1 MTQRIIYDSK
11 LYVLMVSP
19 EYPPMAGGVGRYTA
33 NLTRALRQSGIKVDV
48 VCNEMGKGDFN
59 GISPS
64 NQYNS
69 EVLLDIVNKTKPEL
83 VHVQYE
89 HGLYG
94 SSLDPIRDFAGLLF
108 THNPETRG

>member
-1 MTQRIIYDSK
+1 MIASYT
-11 LYVLMVSP
+11 LLMVLP
-19 EYPPMAGGVGRYTA
+19 KYPPTAGGVGRYTA
-33 NLTRALRQSGIKVDV
+33 NLTRAFRQSGIKVDA
-48 VCNEMGKGDFN
+48 VCNEMGKGDVN

-69 EVLLDIVNKTKPEL
+69 EVLLDIVNNTKPDL

-94 SSLDPIRDFAGLLF
+94 LSLNPIRDFAGLLF
-108 THNPETRG
+108 THNAETRG

>member
-19 EYPPMAGGVGRYTA
+19 EYPPMAGVGRYTA
-33 NLTRALRQSGIKVDV
+33 NLTRSLRQSGIKVDV

-59 GISPS
+59 GISP

-69 EVLLDIVNKTKPEL
+69 EVLLDIVNKTKPDL

-89 HGLYG
+89 HGLDG
-94 SSLDPIRDFAGLLF
+94 LSLHPIRDFAGLLF

>member
-33 NLTRALRQSGIKVDV
+33 NLTRAIRQSGIKVDV

-94 SSLDPIRDFAGLLF
+94 SSLDPIRDFAG
-108 THNPETRG
+108 

>member
-19 EYPPMAGGVGRYTA
+19 EYPPMVGVGRYTA
-33 NLTRALRQSGIKVDV
+33 NLTRSLRQSGIKVDV

-89 HGLYG
+89 HGLDG
-94 SSLDPIRDFAGLLF
+94 LSLHPIRDFAGLLF